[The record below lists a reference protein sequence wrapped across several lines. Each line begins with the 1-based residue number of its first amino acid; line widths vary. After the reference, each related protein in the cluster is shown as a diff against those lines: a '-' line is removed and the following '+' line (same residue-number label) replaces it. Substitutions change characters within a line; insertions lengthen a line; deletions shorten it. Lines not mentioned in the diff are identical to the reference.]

1 MNKSDLKVGY
11 VVVTR
16 EGKKYM
22 VMSNSAGGLLLIAG
36 INDWE
41 PLSSYDDNMNCYYKE
56 EFDEYTFSK
65 FDIITVFGYANTNN
79 MALTLNINNR
89 PLLWERKEETQEQPA
104 KRVTNLND
112 LAKEVHQN
120 AVDHGWYDSTRTFG
134 DIVALC
140 HSELSEALEEYRN
153 HMPLMYFVDEI
164 TGGAD
169 TDMSHYNGQKLEGI
183 ATEMIDCII
192 RILDWCGA
200 NNIDVENVLR
210 LKHEYNK
217 TRPYK
222 HGGKA
227 L

>member
-16 EGKKYM
+16 ESKKYM
-22 VMSNSAGGLLLIAG
+22 VMSNSSGELLLIAG

-41 PLSSYDDNMNCYYKE
+41 PLSSYDDDMKCYYTGVTPKCAFS
-56 EFDEYTFSK
+56 EFDIMK
-65 FDIITVFGYANTNN
+65 VFGYSDTSY
-79 MALTLNINNR
+79 MALTLNIKNR
-89 PLLWERKEETQEQPA
+89 PLLWEREEELQEQPA
-104 KRVTNLND
+104 ISIESLYD
-112 LAKEVHQN
+112 FAKEVHQN
-120 AVDHGWYDSTRTFG
+120 AVDHGFWEKEMSFG
-134 DIVALC
+134 EVIALC

-153 HMPLMYFVDEI
+153 NNPLVYFINETDDIEE
-164 TGGAD
+164 
-169 TDMSHYNGQKLEGI
+169 DMSRYNGQKLEGI

-200 NNIDVENVLR
+200 NNIDVENLLR